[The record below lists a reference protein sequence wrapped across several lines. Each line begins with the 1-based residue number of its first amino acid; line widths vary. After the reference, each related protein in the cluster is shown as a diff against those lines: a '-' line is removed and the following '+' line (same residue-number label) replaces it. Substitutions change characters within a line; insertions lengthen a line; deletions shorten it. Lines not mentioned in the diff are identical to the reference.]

1 MRYAK
6 DTPRIIVKFVKES
19 TNDVILQVPITA
31 MEIHDYL
38 KTDYIYSVMKN
49 TFGEEKLK
57 AIGDVIV
64 VIDQK
69 YCIVP

>member
-6 DTPRIIVKFVKES
+6 DTPRIMVKFVKES
-19 TNDVILQVPITA
+19 TNDIILEVPITA

-49 TFGEEKLK
+49 TFGEKRLK
-57 AIGDVIV
+57 EIGTVIV
-64 VIDQK
+64 LIDQK
-69 YCIVP
+69 YTIVD